1 MSCSYEESECV
12 LLYNHVCMIQ
22 GCCSVLQRVVHQL
35 WLYDCWYGMTTH
47 ELRLYHSNVLQC
59 VAVCCTGTMTV
70 WLLKRKD
77 CTWTTSVWFKCVAMC
92 CSVLQRVAHELCLYD
107 SRVLQCV
114 AVRCSVLQ
122 FVAVCCTWTMSVW
135 SKCVAV
141 CCTGESGNVL
151 LYNGFVCVLQYDNVR
166 ITLFVMVFGL
176 LRITLSQ
183 KSLGTCCFTISS
195 FVCCFITM
203 FVLLEYSFSRRV

>member
-1 MSCSYEESECV
+1 MKSLSVCCFTIMSV
-12 LLYNHVCMIQ
+12 WFKGVAV
-22 GCCSVLQRVVHQL
+22 CCSVLYIN
-35 WLYDCWYGMTTH
+35 YDCMTVDMEWLH
-47 ELRLYHSNVLQC
+47 MNYVCIIQMCCSVLQC

-92 CSVLQRVAHELCLYD
+92 CSQRVAHELCLYD